1 MLFMLLVLYGSN
13 IVVDFCFKKYM
24 QGNINCKFVITWA
37 TVGAWG
43 SIYDL
48 SHNTLSP
55 PMSIIAVNCFLI
67 SHSLDRKRERE
78 REKNPSL
85 ILSTHKAGKFLE
97 IERRG
102 CLNICRKILCGSSG
116 NVFCWQQE
124 THVLFSGFAVDY
136 VCVTDLGLLWLLMPS
151 WGNSDIS
158 WQPWQYW

>member
-1 MLFMLLVLYGSN
+1 MLFMLLVLNGSN

-43 SIYDL
+43 FIYDL

-67 SHSLDRKRERE
+67 SHSLDRKRERV
-78 REKNPSL
+78 RKIQASFCQ
-85 ILSTHKAGKFLE
+85 TQKAGKFLE

-102 CLNICRKILCGSSG
+102 CLNIWRKILCGSSG

-124 THVLFSGFAVDY
+124 THVLFSGVAVDY